1 MNVGVTIVL
10 FSLLGFGAGALHF
23 AMLHRN
29 VRQMIAG
36 GSVTRT
42 LATALGRFAL
52 TVLIF
57 VVVAMFAGLAALW
70 TLGGFVLARI
80 AAVRIIGAEA

>member
-1 MNVGVTIVL
+1 MGVTIVL
-10 FSLLGFGAGALHF
+10 FTLLGFAAGAIHF
-23 AMLHRN
+23 AMLRRN
-29 VRQMIAG
+29 VKLMIRG
-36 GSVTRT
+36 GSIAVA

-57 VVVAMFAGLAALW
+57 VVVAMSHGLVLLW

-80 AAVRIIGAEA
+80 AAVRIIWAEA